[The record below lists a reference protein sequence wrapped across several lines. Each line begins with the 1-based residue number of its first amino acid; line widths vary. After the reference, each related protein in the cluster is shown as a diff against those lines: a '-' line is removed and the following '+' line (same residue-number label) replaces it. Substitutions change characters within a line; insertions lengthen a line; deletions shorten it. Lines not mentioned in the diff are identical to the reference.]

1 MSSKNDF
8 LSGDELESLRKEI
21 VTLAASEDRKADAG
35 EEVAVVDELPPKALP
50 IEDNGSYVRI
60 DEDEMTAW
68 LYLVSPAEERE
79 NYTMEEL
86 LSFLQS
92 NGVMMGYHHSNLA
105 AMIKKKVYDREILV
119 AKGQPAV
126 EGRDGYFE
134 YKFDPDSYRAPK
146 VLENGRVDYTN
157 MSALSNVRKG
167 DVVAVYH
174 HDAAT
179 SRCMGFAL

>member
-35 EEVAVVDELPPKALP
+35 EEVAVVDELPPKALS

-92 NGVMMGYHHSNLA
+92 NGVMMGYHHSNPCG
-105 AMIKKKVYDREILV
+105 
-119 AKGQPAV
+119 KGTAGC
-126 EGRDGYFE
+126 GRQGWLF
-134 YKFDPDSYRAPK
+134 
-146 VLENGRVDYTN
+146 
-157 MSALSNVRKG
+157 
-167 DVVAVYH
+167 
-174 HDAAT
+174 
-179 SRCMGFAL
+179 